1 MKIEKQVIDVL
12 ASAEI
17 EGNKLR
23 LTAQLDRALYQKVA
37 KVLLSIGGKWNS
49 KEKAHIFKEDVETMI
64 SNMLLTGEYTDV
76 KQEFQF
82 FPTPDALAKE
92 IVEKA
97 GIVDGDVCLEPS
109 AGHGNIAKYMSGCDV
124 IELNPDNRKY
134 LTENGFNLVHDDFMT
149 FEPQKDYD
157 VIVMNP
163 PFCKQ
168 QDIKHVTKAIQIAKK
183 CVVAIMS
190 ASPMWRTDK
199 ISEEFR
205 SLVKTYGGT
214 LEELPEGAF
223 KESGTNVKTC
233 LVVVRKK
240 N

>member
-109 AGHGNIAKYMSGCDV
+109 AGHGNIAKYMPGCDV

-134 LTENGFNLVHDDFMT
+134 LVENGFILVHDDFMT

-190 ASPMWRTDK
+190 ASPMWRSDK
-199 ISEEFR
+199 ASEEFR
-205 SLVKTYGGT
+205 LLVKSFGGT

-233 LVVVRKK
+233 LVVVRK
-240 N
+240 

>member
-12 ASAEI
+12 ASAEV

-64 SNMLLTGEYTDV
+64 SNMLLTGEYTDA

-92 IVEKA
+92 IVERA
-97 GIVDGDVCLEPS
+97 GIDEGDVCLEPS
-109 AGHGNIAKYMSGCDV
+109 AGHGNIAKYMPGCDV

-199 ISEEFR
+199 ASEAFR
-205 SLVKTYGGT
+205 YLVESYGGT

-233 LVVVRKK
+233 LVVVRK
-240 N
+240 

>member
-64 SNMLLTGEYTDV
+64 SNMLLTGEYTDA

-92 IVEKA
+92 IVERA
-97 GIVDGDVCLEPS
+97 GIDEGDICLEPS
-109 AGHGNIAKYMSGCDV
+109 AGHGNIAKYMPGCDV

-134 LTENGFNLVHDDFMT
+134 LTENGFNLIHDDFMT

-199 ISEEFR
+199 ASEEFR
-205 SLVKTYGGT
+205 ALVDSYRGSI
-214 LEELPEGAF
+214 EELPEGAF

-233 LVVVRKK
+233 LVVVRK
-240 N
+240 

>member
-37 KVLLSIGGKWNS
+37 KVLLSIGGKWSS
-49 KEKAHIFKEDVETMI
+49 KEKAHIFKEDVETII

-92 IVEKA
+92 IVEIA

-134 LTENGFNLVHDDFMT
+134 LAENGFNLVHDDFMT
-149 FEPQKDYD
+149 FEPQKEYD

-168 QDIKHVTKAIQIAKK
+168 QDIKHVTKAIHLAKK

-199 ISEEFR
+199 ASEEFR
-205 SLVKTYGGT
+205 SLVKSFGGT

-233 LVVVRKK
+233 LVVVRK
-240 N
+240 

>member
-23 LTAQLDRALYQKVA
+23 LTAQLDRGLYQKVA
-37 KVLLSIGGKWNS
+37 KVVLANGGKRNS

-92 IVEKA
+92 IVGKA

-109 AGHGNIAKYMSGCDV
+109 AGHGNIAKYMPGCDV

-134 LTENGFNLVHDDFMT
+134 LAENGFNLVHDDFMT
-149 FEPQKDYD
+149 FEPQK
-157 VIVMNP
+157 
-163 PFCKQ
+163 
-168 QDIKHVTKAIQIAKK
+168 
-183 CVVAIMS
+183 IMMS
-190 ASPMWRTDK
+190 
-199 ISEEFR
+199 
-205 SLVKTYGGT
+205 SL
-214 LEELPEGAF
+214 
-223 KESGTNVKTC
+223 
-233 LVVVRKK
+233 
-240 N
+240 

>member
-1 MKIEKQVIDVL
+1 
-12 ASAEI
+12 
-17 EGNKLR
+17 
-23 LTAQLDRALYQKVA
+23 
-37 KVLLSIGGKWNS
+37 
-49 KEKAHIFKEDVETMI
+49 
-64 SNMLLTGEYTDV
+64 
-76 KQEFQF
+76 
-82 FPTPDALAKE
+82 
-92 IVEKA
+92 
-97 GIVDGDVCLEPS
+97 
-109 AGHGNIAKYMSGCDV
+109 
-124 IELNPDNRKY
+124 
-134 LTENGFNLVHDDFMT
+134 
-149 FEPQKDYD
+149 
-157 VIVMNP
+157 MNP